1 MNEVRFPLL
10 TISRLRIGIDGKGV
24 TSLVSG
30 AGCPLRCHWCINKE
44 LLAKAKATGVTAE
57 ELYEKVRID
66 DLYFR
71 STGGGITF
79 GGGESLLHAKFYPRF
94 REICNKDWYLNAE
107 TSLAVPRENVEIA
120 AGCISEFIVDCKE
133 TDPQIYRDYT
143 GGEENLMEENLR
155 YLLDT
160 VGSERIIVRVP
171 LIPEYNTKN
180 DRAQS
185 VSRLKEM
192 GVTRLDVF
200 EYLKEKPRR
209 KPVKTDELP
218 T

>member
-1 MNEVRFPLL
+1 MSEVRFPLL
-10 TISRLRIGIDGKGV
+10 AVSRLRIGIDGKGV

-30 AGCPLRCHWCINKE
+30 AGCPLHCRWCINKE
-44 LLAKAKATGVTAE
+44 MLAKAKATPVTAK
-57 ELYEKVRID
+57 ELYDKVRID

-79 GGGESLLHAKFYPRF
+79 GGGESLLHASFYPVF
-94 REICNKDWYLNAE
+94 REICEDSWYLNVE

-120 AGCISEFIVDCKE
+120 AKCINEFIVDCKE
-133 TDPQIYRDYT
+133 TNPDIYHRYT
-143 GGEENLMEENLR
+143 DGDESLMEENLR

-160 VGSERIIVRVP
+160 VGPERVIVRVP
-171 LIPEYNTKN
+171 LIPEYNTKK
-180 DRAQS
+180 DRQRS
-185 VSRLKEM
+185 VSLLKKM

-200 EYLKEKPRR
+200 NYLKEKPRR